1 MIEVESACCFAC
13 YSNSYPNLPVKLD
26 AYDLTQFLGFWW
38 CRPAWTESNISLS
51 VTHLWVSI
59 SHWATNH
66 TGSRTAMMG
75 GEEQKGGRKSHARS
89 QFSLARQN
97 VTLTAGFSE
106 RKEEKREIFATWTYK
121 VHYLSDYL
129 ALAVCIPNGFNDID
143 WDFMVLSQPEVRFFL
158 DQSSE

>member
-13 YSNSYPNLPVKLD
+13 YNSYLNLPVKLD

-51 VTHLWVSI
+51 VTHLWVSN

-75 GEEQKGGRKSHARS
+75 RRAERREKKPRQKPI
-89 QFSLARQN
+89 
-97 VTLTAGFSE
+97 LTRMAK
-106 RKEEKREIFATWTYK
+106 RNAHCRLLWEKRRKTRDFRNMNVQ